1 MDRNN
6 AHDDDSHNNDLETS
20 LASVTSLLKTSEED
34 TDESFCQEQDTSNE
48 VFAPCPDVLPYE
60 DIFGKDHKV
69 RTWEDVMEDREEMTI
84 RSWAEDLNGKDMRYG
99 RKDRKTFTYKVLKQD
114 MLGNSSFGNLKR
126 VLMKHE
132 PQEAS

>member
-60 DIFGKDHKV
+60 DIFGKDHK
-69 RTWEDVMEDREEMTI
+69 DVTEDREEGTI
-84 RSWAEDLNGKDMRYG
+84 RSWAQDLNGKDNE
-99 RKDRKTFTYKVLKQD
+99 V
-114 MLGNSSFGNLKR
+114 
-126 VLMKHE
+126 
-132 PQEAS
+132 